1 MGYALA
7 VLGFAAFLCHDYQS
21 IGRLRWRGFRWGFAA
36 GTVLWAAAFGWL
48 IATCAHS
55 AAPARLI
62 PWGAAA
68 LVSLAL
74 EVYALFF
81 ALPFEKTYV
90 RPEEARR
97 VCRDGLYG
105 LCRHPGFWP
114 FAAFCG
120 CLVLAMPCRR
130 TLAGAGLLTVLDLAY
145 IALQDAVIFP
155 ETFSDYSDY
164 KTGVPFLFPDAAARR
179 RFFASMKRRGRA

>member
-7 VLGFAAFLCHDYQS
+7 ALGFAAFLCHDFQS
-21 IGRLRWRGFRWGFAA
+21 AGRLRGRVFRWGFAA
-36 GTVLWAAAFGWL
+36 GTALWAAAFGWL
-48 IATCAHS
+48 IATCARFVV
-55 AAPARLI
+55 PERLI
-62 PWGAAA
+62 FCAAA
-68 LVSLAL
+68 AFLSLLA

-90 RPEEARR
+90 RPDGTRR

-114 FAAFCG
+114 FAAFCA
-120 CLVLAMPCRR
+120 CLTLAAPCGRMA
-130 TLAGAGLLTVLDLAY
+130 AGAGLLTALDLAY

-155 ETFSDYSDY
+155 YTFSDYSDY
-164 KTGVPFLFPDAAARR
+164 QAGVPFLFPDAAAWR
-179 RFFASMKRRGRA
+179 RFFASMKRGEKA

>member
-1 MGYALA
+1 MEYALA
-7 VLGFAAFLCHDYQS
+7 VLGFAAFLCHDFQS
-21 IGRLRWRGFRWGFAA
+21 AGRLRGRVFRWGFAA
-36 GTVLWAAAFGWL
+36 GTALWAAAFGWL
-48 IATCAHS
+48 IATCARFVV
-55 AAPARLI
+55 PERLI
-62 PWGAAA
+62 FCAAA
-68 LVSLAL
+68 AFLSLIA

-90 RPEEARR
+90 RPDGTRR

-120 CLVLAMPCRR
+120 CLALAMPCGRM
-130 TLAGAGLLTVLDLAY
+130 LAGAALLTALDLAY
-145 IALQDAVIFP
+145 IALQDAVFFP
-155 ETFSDYSDY
+155 RTFTDYSDY
-164 KTGVPFLFPDAAARR
+164 KTGVPFLFPDAAAWR